1 MSAFIVEDKT
11 INTIITMLKNSE
23 SCFNSSWY
31 IRKLKESGYYFE
43 DGGEEKLGREMFE
56 LNCRAVDERY
66 GEGQAKEFRNLNYS
80 FNHQPFYTVISAY
93 KSLQCW
99 LYQCSEGTVPESPL
113 FKLMQDISNNIAN
126 HIVSRMP
133 EYEKAPWA

>member
-23 SCFNSSWY
+23 ACLNSTWY
-31 IRKLKESGYYFE
+31 IRQLKESGYYLE

-66 GEGQAKEFRNLNYS
+66 GEGQAKEFCNLNYS
-80 FNHQPFYTVISAY
+80 FNRQSFYTVISAY

-99 LYQCSEGTVPESPL
+99 LYQCSEGTVPEAPL
-113 FKLMQDISNNIAN
+113 FKLMQDISNNIAH
-126 HIVSRMP
+126 HIVSRTP